1 MNSKWL
7 LAREALMNA
16 AIARDKSPDRLC
28 ESLYYMNE
36 KLVKNK
42 VFKKFCENRT
52 QMDKFVHNMSKKAF
66 TV

>member
-1 MNSKWL
+1 
-7 LAREALMNA
+7 MNA

-36 KLVKNK
+36 KLAKNK